1 MSYVR
6 DHWRGGQSLAWSFWV
21 NLVLLRAAI
30 LWLERFT
37 GPPFLEDP
45 RLAATATVAFL
56 AAFHVIVYAWQIVGV
71 LRAGDRYLARSSSSI
86 WVPAAHVG
94 IVASLMLTSVGVFAS
109 IQALLVD
116 RSDENIAKTWEH
128 ERAGR
133 YALTVT
139 DGGRLARL
147 TGDIELGITKN
158 LSSLLRENQGVE
170 GVVLSSDGGYVSE
183 GRGVARL
190 IQRQGLDTYVF
201 AICKSACTTA
211 FIGGATRVLGER
223 GKLGFHQYALETGST
238 GAPIDPRAEQDK
250 DRAFFGEQGIAGE
263 FLSRIFD
270 TPHQEIWFPDPQ
282 ELLDAGVVHRIARD
296 LPAQRI
302 PERFPQQGGPA
313 TP

>member
-30 LWLERFT
+30 FWLERFT
-37 GPPFLEDP
+37 KPPFVEDP
-45 RLAATATVAFL
+45 RLVAAATFAFF
-56 AAFHVIVYAWQIVGV
+56 AICHVIVYAWQIVGV
-71 LRAGDRYLARSSSSI
+71 LRAGDRYLVRSSSSI

-94 IVASLMLTSVGVFAS
+94 IIASLILTSVSIFAS
-109 IQALLVD
+109 VQTLVVD
-116 RSDENIAKTWEH
+116 RRDGNKAEAWER
-128 ERAGR
+128 ERASR
-133 YALTVT
+133 YSLTVT
-139 DGGRLARL
+139 DGGRLVRL
-147 TGDIELGITKN
+147 AGEIELGITRN
-158 LSSLLRENQGVE
+158 LAALLRENPGVE

-190 IQRQGLDTYVF
+190 IQRRGLDTYVSGV
-201 AICKSACTTA
+201 CRSACTTA
-211 FIGGATRVLGER
+211 FIGGATRVLGEG
-223 GKLGFHQYALETGST
+223 GKLGFHQYALESGYPD
-238 GAPIDPRAEQDK
+238 ALIDPQAEQEK
-250 DRAFFGEQGIAGE
+250 DRAFFEEQGIAGE